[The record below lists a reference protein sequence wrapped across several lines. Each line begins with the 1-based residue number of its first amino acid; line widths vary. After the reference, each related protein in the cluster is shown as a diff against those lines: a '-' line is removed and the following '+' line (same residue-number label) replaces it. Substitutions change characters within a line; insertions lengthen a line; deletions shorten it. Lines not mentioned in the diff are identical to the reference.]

1 MVHELTKLL
10 LTQLRH
16 LLQTKPNFELSHR
29 HYTTRSTLYSSVA
42 TPQLPTLTISVITE
56 TDIDFD
62 LWLGVVGVK
71 RFFKQIKFENLF
83 ETSLVFEE
91 S

>member
-1 MVHELTKLL
+1 M
-10 LTQLRH
+10 
-16 LLQTKPNFELSHR
+16 
-29 HYTTRSTLYSSVA
+29 A